1 VTVQHVAL
9 ETRPADA
16 GALVAFFGLLGFD
29 EVEPPPTL
37 TERARWVQ
45 RGATQ
50 IHVLFAD
57 DPVVPPAGHVAVVA
71 PDYEATLSALRAAGH
86 PVDERKPHWGSPRSF
101 VTAPGGHR
109 VELMAFP
116 PRD

>member
-1 VTVQHVAL
+1 MTVQHVAL

-16 GALVAFFGLLGFD
+16 AALVAFFVLLGFD

-50 IHVLFAD
+50 IHVLFAG
-57 DPVVPPAGHVAVVA
+57 DPVVPPAGHVAVVV
-71 PDYEATLSALRAAGH
+71 PDYEVTLSALRAAGH

-109 VELMAFP
+109 VELMSHP
-116 PRD
+116 PG

>member
-1 VTVQHVAL
+1 MTVQHVAL

-16 GALVAFFGLLGFD
+16 GALVAFFVLLGFE

-37 TERARWVQ
+37 AERARWVQ

-57 DPVVPPAGHVAVVA
+57 NPVVPPAGHVAVVA

-86 PVDERKPHWGSPRSF
+86 PVDERKPHWGSSRSF

-109 VELMAFP
+109 VELMSHP
-116 PRD
+116 PG